1 MGGRSGGGFDRESMM
16 EEFDIDGD
24 GELDEAERDEMRA
37 MREQLRWTRWTRWR
51 SRPPDAVDQEAAPP
65 AAVDVAVAAEEIV
78 VARTPPLPRATA
90 RN

>member
-1 MGGRSGGGFDRESMM
+1 MVMANSMKPNVM
-16 EEFDIDGD
+16 KCAPPCVSASVDAVDAVEVP
-24 GELDEAERDEMRA
+24 A
-37 MREQLRWTRWTRWR
+37 
-51 SRPPDAVDQEAAPP
+51 PDAVDREAAPPP